1 MDPYDREDPKVKSN
15 EEGQEAENEGG
26 TAFDEIAWGV
36 AEALNKGDIIKAL
49 AKYIEASAT
58 QKKSAIWLGVAFSVF
73 VFCGI
78 GALGYLKVINSEATI
93 GLLSAVL
100 GVWYGQSARRG

>member
-1 MDPYDREDPKVKSN
+1 MKPSEQEDPKVRLNRERRKA
-15 EEGQEAENEGG
+15 EEEGG
-26 TAFDEIAWGV
+26 TALDEIAWGV
-36 AEALNKGDIIKAL
+36 AEALNKEEIVKAL
-49 AKYIEASAT
+49 AKYIEASAK
-58 QKKSAIWLGVAFSVF
+58 QKKSAPWLGVAFSVF

-100 GVWYGQSARRG
+100 GVWYGQSARRS

>member
-1 MDPYDREDPKVKSN
+1 MKPFEPKGRKVKSN
-15 EEGQEAENEGG
+15 QGERDVEDEGG
-26 TAFDEIAWGV
+26 TAVEEIAWGV
-36 AEALNKGDIIKAL
+36 AEALNKGEIIKVL
-49 AKYIEASAT
+49 AKYVEASAK
-58 QKKSAIWLGVAFSVF
+58 QKKSAPWLGVAFSVF

-78 GALGYLKVINSEATI
+78 GGLGYLRVINSEATI